1 MKRHLTTAIIIG
13 LIVAGLIMGLH
24 IAGWLSGL
32 EQAMA
37 NLISRWGD
45 TAKQVPALWHFV
57 IVFVL
62 ATGVALVTLETTRRA
77 RMSGIVGILIVELL
91 GVAWICSLFG
101 VFFQPLLGM
110 LAAVLGLLAPIA
122 YLWLEEK
129 LAAYLEERR
138 SRPPKIAPAPIARS
152 APIALVPA
160 VAAERTPE
168 RVPEKVPERVV
179 EKMVEKPRARARRG
193 DNSAD

>member
-1 MKRHLTTAIIIG
+1 MKRHLTIAIIIG

-24 IAGWLSGL
+24 MAGWLSGL

-62 ATGVALVTLETTRRA
+62 AIGVALVTLATERRG

-91 GVAWICSLFG
+91 GVAWICSLFQT
-101 VFFQPLLGM
+101 FFQPLLAI
-110 LAAVLGLLAPIA
+110 LAAILGFGAPIA
-122 YLWLEEK
+122 YLWLQEK
-129 LAAYLEERR
+129 LSAYLEERR
-138 SRPPKIAPAPIARS
+138 
-152 APIALVPA
+152 
-160 VAAERTPE
+160 
-168 RVPEKVPERVV
+168 
-179 EKMVEKPRARARRG
+179 
-193 DNSAD
+193 